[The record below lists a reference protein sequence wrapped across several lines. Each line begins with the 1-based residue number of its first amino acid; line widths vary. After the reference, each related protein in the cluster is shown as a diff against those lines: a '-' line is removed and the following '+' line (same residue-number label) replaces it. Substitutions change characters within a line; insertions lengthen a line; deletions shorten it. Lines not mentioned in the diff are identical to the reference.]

1 MTPFAIVMPFR
12 FKAAFENKG
21 IRNMVVDKT
30 VHPTLEA
37 AKAYAIETL
46 EAENQD
52 KVTSLEEVDSGLAG
66 ILSEIDM
73 VAKAMKAE
81 LVKPCLMLELFH
93 GRDNPEQDMEDFG
106 YDGPTLNNLEFCH
119 ITYMAHLSIDRD
131 EGPIFTALTFD
142 TDMLRLILRQSDAE
156 ELKMADK
163 GQAFDLE
170 GVPCRVYWFGDWEL
184 ALSK

>member
-1 MTPFAIVMPFR
+1 MTPFNLVLPFR
-12 FKAAFENKG
+12 FRAVLELHR
-21 IRNMVVDKT
+21 IRNMVVDKGT
-30 VHPTLEA
+30 RATLEA

-46 EAENQD
+46 EAENQA
-52 KVTSLEEVDSGLAG
+52 KVISIEQEDSGLAG
-66 ILSEIDM
+66 ILSEIDE
-73 VAKAMKAE
+73 VAKKMKE
-81 LVKPCLMLELFH
+81 PLKGPCLTLELFH

-142 TDMLRLILRQSDAE
+142 TDMLRLILRQSDAD
-156 ELKMADK
+156 ELKMGDK